1 MLTGIIVSLTAL
13 VLLGLL
19 FLYRKEILI
28 NIFTSN
34 MSTSTN
40 QFTEHLE
47 QTADVIIRRLE
58 EEAAQLEILLE
69 EAEIKIGMLS
79 QQVEHANKIIE
90 QMLDLEKRQTEGELK
105 KRTAEAVNDH
115 KSDNVLSAIEPEI
128 FEENILTD
136 NDMQPVEEQA
146 GIDLSVVDMDIP
158 VKSINVEKYRHIIT
172 MAEQGY
178 TVTEIAKATG
188 MGKGEIMLL
197 LQLNK

>member
-1 MLTGIIVSLTAL
+1 MLTGIIVSLAAI
-13 VLLGLL
+13 VLLGFL
-19 FLYRKEILI
+19 FLYRKEMLI
-28 NIFTSN
+28 NVFTSN

-58 EEAAQLEILLE
+58 EEAVQLELLLE

-90 QMLDLEKRQTEGELK
+90 QMLDVEKRQKEVEIEK
-105 KRTAEAVNDH
+105 CREEVVNDH
-115 KSDNVLSAIEPEI
+115 KNDNVLPAIEPEN
-128 FEENILTD
+128 FEEHILID
-136 NDMQPVEEQA
+136 NEMQPVDEQND
-146 GIDLSVVDMDIP
+146 IDLSLLDMDIP
-158 VKSINVEKYRHIIT
+158 EKSINVEKYRHIIT